1 MPQRVEDAFEPFP
14 WEAGPGGD
22 RDPRSFQHLVRLGP
36 REEVAELVGADQED
50 RINPFRVRTQRLDGA
65 RMVVDQDLVVRECSP
80 CQFEAHSGWSVDV
93 FVAGISG
100 DEHDEPVETELGLR
114 APCELD
120 MTAMGRVERTAEQP
134 QHQASSNSSSPIS
147 TVAPSFAPAA
157 RNARSSSSSE
167 GGVPSTRKP
176 SSVRSRRQPR
186 AFGCGR

>member
-1 MPQRVEDAFEPFP
+1 MRACVVE
-14 WEAGPGGD
+14 
-22 RDPRSFQHLVRLGP
+22 
-36 REEVAELVGADQED
+36 
-50 RINPFRVRTQRLDGA
+50 
-65 RMVVDQDLVVRECSP
+65 QDFVVRKRSP
-80 CQFEAHSGWSVDV
+80 CELETHVGWSVDV
-93 FVAGISG
+93 FVAGIGG
-100 DEHDEPVETELGLR
+100 DEDDEPVEAELGLG

-120 MTAMGRVERTAEQP
+120 MAAMGRVERTAEQP